1 MTSRDQEMRR
11 VNPHNKYARSASAG
25 LFAAAVVIALAGCD
39 EQRGS
44 RNIGQLDKVWGRQGI
59 SDGRLQRPR
68 AITIDD
74 ADNLYIVDMTA
85 RIQVF
90 TPDGEFLRGWST
102 PDHEHGRPTGLG
114 IDRQGNILV
123 ADTHYNQL
131 LIYSSYGELLR
142 KIGGVKGA
150 GPGEYGFVTDA
161 VQDLHGFY
169 YISEYGDNDRIHKV
183 TADGQQVAEWGGH
196 GSEPGQFSRPQAL
209 AFDADEHLWVADAC
223 NHRIQVF
230 DTSGKLLKMW
240 GEQGGAVGQLSY
252 PYGIALDGRGHIYVC
267 EFGNHRV
274 QKFTLDG
281 KSLGTWGSEGRGPG
295 ELYNPW
301 SLALDHEGRLHV
313 LDTYSHRVQR
323 VRVND

>member
-1 MTSRDQEMRR
+1 M
-11 VNPHNKYARSASAG
+11 ASCA
-25 LFAAAVVIALAGCD
+25 LVVFALLALVGCD
-39 EQRGS
+39 EKRGDTGH
-44 RNIGQLDKVWGRQGI
+44 IGELDKVWGRQGI
-59 SDGRLQRPR
+59 SDGRMQRPR
-68 AITIDD
+68 AVTIDAD
-74 ADNLYIVDMTA
+74 DNLYVVDMTA

-123 ADTHYNQL
+123 ADTHYNQVL
-131 LIYSSYGELLR
+131 VYSPYGELLQ
-142 KIGGVKGA
+142 KFGGTHGT

-161 VQDLHGFY
+161 VQDSQGFY
-169 YISEYGDNDRIHKV
+169 YVSEYGDNDRIHKL
-183 TADGQQVAEWGGH
+183 TPDGQQVAEWGGH
-196 GSEPGQFSRPQAL
+196 GTEPGRFQRPQSL

-230 DTSGKLLKMW
+230 DTSGKLLKIW
-240 GEQGGAVGQLSY
+240 GEQGSAPGQLSY
-252 PYGIALDGRGHIYVC
+252 PYGLALDGRGHVYVC
-267 EFGNHRV
+267 EYGNHRI

-281 KSLGTWGSEGRGPG
+281 QSLGTWGAQGREPG

-301 SLALDHEGRLHV
+301 SLILDRQGRAYV

-323 VRVND
+323 VKLDE